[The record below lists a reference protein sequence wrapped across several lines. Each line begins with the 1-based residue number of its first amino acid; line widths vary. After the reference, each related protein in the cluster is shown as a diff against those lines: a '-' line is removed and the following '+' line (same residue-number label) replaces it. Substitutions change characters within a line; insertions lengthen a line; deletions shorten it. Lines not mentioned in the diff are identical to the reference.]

1 MLVELYNLVLAG
13 LDVSTA
19 FMYAELSQKEWVL
32 VSMPSS
38 MKQADGEGRVL
49 LSLHKAMNGLRLAL
63 LRWFQSLR
71 RAQSVA

>member
-38 MKQADGEGRVL
+38 MKQAKLMEKDGSCYRYT
-49 LSLHKAMNGLRLAL
+49 
-63 LRWFQSLR
+63 R
-71 RAQSVA
+71 R